1 MSLIEAM
8 KCPSPYID
16 SVEYESSDGTYAI
29 LQYPTLT
36 LTSADSNVTYLKVNI
51 NTQCYQK
58 LEVRNESVSL
68 T

>member
-51 NTQCYQK
+51 NTQC
-58 LEVRNESVSL
+58 
-68 T
+68 